1 MATTSGEAVSGTTV
15 SPLKQTS
22 RADIERFV
30 RVPRSPE
37 IQRLYAPYRDVWTPY
52 TDDTLIRTLSLE
64 NPIYEHTDAQMFV
77 ASRGGQDVGRALA
90 LHNPL
95 SSLTREEGLGFFGFF
110 EADGVETARA
120 LLLESAWPW
129 LQKRGLKGIV
139 GNVSPTTNDEVG
151 VLIEGFHRH
160 ILLLEFNP
168 PEYPKYLEALGF
180 GKAKDLY
187 GYTSQLDAEHY
198 KELLSG
204 KSGEADFGR
213 IARLLARRAGVTIEY
228 LNKRKINQYAAEFCR
243 MYNRAWADHWGFEPF
258 TSAELLYLAK
268 DLLQLLP
275 NDLLIFVR
283 NKDGEMV
290 GGALCTPDLNQLFRK
305 FDGKM
310 GPIEM
315 IRAVGAMRGPRWI
328 PAMQRPKMLRIIG
341 LGVLPE
347 YERKGAASAL
357 MSQVVANGIK
367 SGYTEANISWILE
380 DNDAMLIVPRRF
392 KLTAEQTWRMF
403 AYRPG
408 S

>member
-1 MATTSGEAVSGTTV
+1 MVTTPGEAVSGISV
-15 SPLKQTS
+15 SALKQTS

-30 RVPRSPE
+30 KVTRSPE
-37 IQRLYAPYRDVWTPY
+37 IQRLYAPYRGVWCPY
-52 TDDTLIRTLSLE
+52 TDDTLARTVSPE

-77 ASRGGQDVGRALA
+77 ASKHGRDCGRVLT

-95 SSLTREEGLGFFGFF
+95 SALTHEEGLGFFGFF
-110 EADGVETARA
+110 EADGVDTARA

-129 LQKRGLKGIV
+129 LEKRGLKGIV
-139 GNVSPTTNDEVG
+139 GNISPTTNDEVG
-151 VLIEGFHRH
+151 VLIDGFHRH

-180 GKAKDLY
+180 TKAKDVF
-187 GYTSQLDAEHY
+187 GYTTKLDAPHF

-228 LNKRKINQYAAEFCR
+228 LDKRKIDRYAAEFCR
-243 MYNRAWADHWGFEPF
+243 LYNRAWADHWGFEPF

-275 NDLLIFVR
+275 SDMLIFVR

-290 GGALCTPDLNQLFRK
+290 GGALCTPDLNQLFRR

-315 IRAVGAMRGPRWI
+315 LRAVGAMWGPRWI
-328 PAMQRPKMLRIIG
+328 PALQRPTMLRVIG
-341 LGVLPE
+341 LGVLPA
-347 YERKGAASAL
+347 YERRGASTAL
-357 MSQVVANGIK
+357 MCQVVANGIK
-367 SGYTEANISWILE
+367 RGFTEANISWVLE

-392 KLTAEQTWRMF
+392 KLEVEQTWRMF
-403 AYRPG
+403 AYRP
-408 S
+408 